1 MSSINLLLKPL
12 RCKYSLSIELQRLP
26 NAVQRN
32 IQPSSSVLGLLVE
45 KSLLTAYTHTA
56 WSMFDDSVLNSS
68 PKQFVS
74 FLVVKFMCVHVL
86 CCILLCTE
94 LPTATDCELW
104 WFQLKAKLSG
114 TKLCC
119 QSASRQIRNIAKHWH
134 LIRFYLLRLFYRLTQ
149 ILISTLFAAE
159 ETSILFQ
166 RRPNI
171 CEAQYITAEG
181 DAFAKYFRSMFM
193 MCLKIIIRDFNL
205 APWET
210 FHSNGF
216 CIKIKS
222 CFD

>member
-12 RCKYSLSIELQRLP
+12 RRKHSLSIGLQRLP

-74 FLVVKFMCVHVL
+74 FLVVEFRCVHVF
-86 CCILLCTE
+86 CCILLCAE

-114 TKLCC
+114 TELCC
-119 QSASRQIRNIAKHWH
+119 QWASRQIRSVAKHWH
-134 LIRFYLLRLFYRLTQ
+134 LIRFYLLRLFDRLTQ

-171 CEAQYITAEG
+171 CEAQYIKAEG
-181 DAFAKYFRSMFM
+181 DAFVKYFPIIFM
-193 MCLKIIIRDFNL
+193 MCLIIINRDFNL